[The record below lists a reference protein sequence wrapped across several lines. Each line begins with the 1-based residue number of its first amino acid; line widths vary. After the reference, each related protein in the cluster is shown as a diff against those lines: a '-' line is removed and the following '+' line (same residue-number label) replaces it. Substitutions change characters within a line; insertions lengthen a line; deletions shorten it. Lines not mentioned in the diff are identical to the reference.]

1 MIGLAYVQNVINN
14 MMETV
19 KLTPNEWQILQ
30 AIRSMESLDHI
41 IITKKSPKSEQDF
54 EMTTQKVSFFFKIQK

>member
-1 MIGLAYVQNVINN
+1 MQI
-14 MMETV
+14 E
-19 KLTPNEWQILQ
+19 LTPNEEQILQ
-30 AIRSMESLDHI
+30 AIRALQPMDQL